1 MTRLILTAESS
12 TAGALMGVR
21 PGDLAIAVERRLVWG
36 ALPSEAQLGAFFAA
50 RTTQANGLH
59 WQDDSPSWRLEE
71 FGVANLGLTELCAK
85 CEAVELW
92 INPES
97 NAQLMLL
104 WLLDYL
110 RPHANVTS
118 RLRLV
123 QTDFSIGGQLPTEV
137 VTLRPQAVPIRNDH
151 LEAAGAA
158 WAAWRAPTP
167 EAWFDLLARDV
178 SALPYLRNTV
188 VSLLEELPMRD
199 SGLGATENADAGAGI
214 GRSRAPL
221 RSISGGQ
228 ETQCASGFRL
238 LGSWRFAGRIGPLS
252 SACCVGTRR
261 STFHAGDAQRR
272 CASPALQAEQAVA
285 HPAR

>member
-123 QTDFSIGGQLPTEV
+123 QISAS
-137 VTLRPQAVPIRNDH
+137 AVN
-151 LEAAGAA
+151 
-158 WAAWRAPTP
+158 
-167 EAWFDLLARDV
+167 
-178 SALPYLRNTV
+178 
-188 VSLLEELPMRD
+188 
-199 SGLGATENADAGAGI
+199 
-214 GRSRAPL
+214 
-221 RSISGGQ
+221 
-228 ETQCASGFRL
+228 C
-238 LGSWRFAGRIGPLS
+238 
-252 SACCVGTRR
+252 RR
-261 STFHAGDAQRR
+261 KW
-272 CASPALQAEQAVA
+272 
-285 HPAR
+285 